1 MRKERGS
8 SRPEDK
14 GRPGLQKDCFWP
26 FGPHFGPNITEW
38 VGGGG
43 GVVGLD
49 PPLLERCAVGPQ
61 ILSQGNIITV
71 KFYNSIVFY
80 IKILL

>member
-1 MRKERGS
+1 MRKARGS

-14 GRPGLQKDCFWP
+14 GRPGQKDCFWP
-26 FGPHFGPNITEW
+26 FGPHFGPNITE
-38 VGGGG
+38 GGGG
-43 GVVGLD
+43 G
-49 PPLLERCAVGPQ
+49 ERCAVGPQ

>member
-26 FGPHFGPNITEW
+26 FGPHFGPNITK
-38 VGGGG
+38 GGGG
-43 GVVGLD
+43 GGKC
-49 PPLLERCAVGPQ
+49 CAVGPQ

-71 KFYNSIVFY
+71 KFYNSIVS
-80 IKILL
+80 

>member
-26 FGPHFGPNITEW
+26 FGPHFGPNITEG
-38 VGGGG
+38 VG
-43 GVVGLD
+43 GLD

-71 KFYNSIVFY
+71 KFDNSIVF
-80 IKILL
+80 

>member
-26 FGPHFGPNITEW
+26 FGPHFGPNITE
-38 VGGGG
+38 GGGG
-43 GVVGLD
+43 GGGGG
-49 PPLLERCAVGPQ
+49 PPGGGGGGGGGRDVP
-61 ILSQGNIITV
+61 
-71 KFYNSIVFY
+71 
-80 IKILL
+80 